1 MDFSVLG
8 GQCRYSSIIGRAIIH
23 PEEEGMSESRKYLSE
38 PQGWGSSL
46 TLCHKNQCR
55 AEY

>member
-23 PEEEGMSESRKYLSE
+23 SEEEGMSEEYPRVNLEENSHLEVQKR
-38 PQGWGSSL
+38 G
-46 TLCHKNQCR
+46 KN
-55 AEY
+55 

>member
-23 PEEEGMSESRKYLSE
+23 SEEEGMSESKKYLSE
-38 PQGWGSSL
+38 PQGWDPSL
-46 TLCHKNQCR
+46 TLCH
-55 AEY
+55 